1 MRMFAGGEGKGAKA
15 KGRKRAVVSV
25 LDLGSTKIC
34 CLVARLSAVPPGEA
48 LRGRTHAVEVL
59 GIGHHRSRGI
69 KSGVVVDL
77 DAVEEAV
84 RKTVDA
90 AERMAGV
97 TVESLIV
104 TLSAGRLS
112 SETCSASIALGG
124 KPVSE
129 GDVGRVLAAGRRYS
143 VTEGRSVVHALPIGY
158 SLDGNGGIAD
168 PEGMIGSRFGVDMHL
183 VTADTPPIRNL
194 ELAINRCHLSVE
206 GLVAAPYASGLS
218 VLVDDEAELGC
229 AVVDFGGGTTTIAVY
244 SRGHLVHVDAVAIGG
259 QHVTTDIA
267 RGLST
272 RIEDAERLKTMFG
285 SALPGFSDERE
296 MLSVP
301 ALDSDEHELPHQVP
315 RSALTR
321 IVKPRVDEILELVRD
336 RLNASGFAALFGRR
350 LVLTGGGS
358 QLNGMAEAAR
368 RVLARNVRLG
378 RPLGVTGLPENA
390 RGPAFAATVGLL
402 VYPQVAGMELADD
415 GGTHAHYAMT
425 GTGDGYFSR
434 VGNWIRESF

>member
-1 MRMFAGGEGKGAKA
+1 MGFFSRGEQ
-15 KGRKRAVVSV
+15 KGRALSRRRAIVSV
-25 LDLGSTKIC
+25 LDIGSTKIC
-34 CLVARLSAVPPGEA
+34 CLVGKLKAAPPGEA
-48 LRGRTHAVEVL
+48 LRGRSHAIEIL
-59 GIGHHRSRGI
+59 GIGHQRSRGI

-77 DAVEEAV
+77 DAAEAAV

-104 TLSAGRLS
+104 TLSAGRLA
-112 SETCSASIALGG
+112 SETCSAAVALGARA
-124 KPVSE
+124 VAD
-129 GDVGRVLAAGRRYS
+129 GDIGRVLAAGRRYS

-158 SLDGNGGIAD
+158 SLDGEGGIAD
-168 PEGMIGSRFGVDMHL
+168 PRQMVGSRLGVDMHV
-183 VTADTPPIRNL
+183 VTADLPPLRNL
-194 ELAINRCHLSVE
+194 ELAVNRCHLTVE
-206 GLVAAPYASGLS
+206 GMVAAPYASGLS
-218 VLVDDEAELGC
+218 VLIDDETELGS
-229 AVVDFGGGTTTIAVY
+229 AVVDFGGGTTTIAVFT
-244 SRGHLVHVDAVAIGG
+244 RGHVVHVDAIAIGG
-259 QHVTTDIA
+259 HHITTDIA

-272 RIEDAERLKTMFG
+272 RVEDAERLKTMFG

-301 ALDSDEHELPHQVP
+301 ALDADEHELPHQLP

-321 IVKPRVDEILELVRD
+321 IIKPRVEEILELVHD

-378 RPLGVTGLPENA
+378 RPLGIAGLPEVA
-390 RGPAFAATVGLL
+390 KGPAFAATVGLL
-402 VYPQVAGMELADD
+402 IYPQVAEMEQIEAGRDMQF
-415 GGTHAHYAMT
+415 AMT
-425 GTGDGYFSR
+425 GTGGGYFAR